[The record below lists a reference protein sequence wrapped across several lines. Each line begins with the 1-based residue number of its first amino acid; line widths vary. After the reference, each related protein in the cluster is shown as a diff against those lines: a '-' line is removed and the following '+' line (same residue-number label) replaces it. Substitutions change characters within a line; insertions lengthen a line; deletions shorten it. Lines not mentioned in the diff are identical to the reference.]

1 MDTDLLLNQCES
13 YMNENDIMN
22 LIKQCLHK
30 LCLHQPD
37 NPIQFLK
44 LYFSGQQ
51 YDQVRNY
58 LYNDCADIFFF
69 YVCIYKA

>member
-1 MDTDLLLNQCES
+1 MNSSIDIDLLLKQCES

-30 LCLHQPD
+30 LCIHQPD

-44 LYFSGQQ
+44 QYFSGQP
-51 YDQVRNY
+51 YDQVRVY
-58 LYNDCADIFFF
+58 FKIF
-69 YVCIYKA
+69 

>member
-1 MDTDLLLNQCES
+1 MDIDLLLNQCES

-44 LYFSGQQ
+44 QYFSGQQ

-58 LYNDCADIFFF
+58 LKIFFS
-69 YVCIYKA
+69 IH

>member
-1 MDTDLLLNQCES
+1 MDIDLLLNQCES

-44 LYFSGQQ
+44 QYFSGQQ

-58 LYNDCADIFFF
+58 LKIFFLSIDCADIFFF
-69 YVCIYKA
+69 